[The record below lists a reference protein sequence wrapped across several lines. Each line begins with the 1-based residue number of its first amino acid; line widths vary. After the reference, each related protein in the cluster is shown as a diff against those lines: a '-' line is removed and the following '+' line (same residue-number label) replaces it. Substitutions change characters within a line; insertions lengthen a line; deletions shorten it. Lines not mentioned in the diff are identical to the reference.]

1 MYALNLNEEK
11 RILSACIVLENGIY
25 TDMPIVETLPEGNIV
40 DYLYV
45 NGEYVYSPL
54 PEPEEPEHEPTEAEI
69 TLDLL
74 ADHEYRLCMIELG
87 MVQKGELL

>member
-1 MYALNLNEEK
+1 MKYALNLSDDG
-11 RILSACIVLENGIY
+11 RILSATFEKYNPEGIL
-25 TDMPIVETLPEGNIV
+25 VETLPDGNIV

-87 MVQKGELL
+87 MV